1 MKISIIAFLFTFL
14 GLVHLA
20 VSHLQLRRSARAH
33 IPVVSSAPAP
43 ASTHPAAGIVDGESG
58 GPGSGDYFTNAWTG
72 ENTGDKMRGTGAC
85 TAWRRTLQCNPSG
98 PRDPTQDKGCQQ
110 VVTADESGFCECGDF
125 VQFATVDCEH
135 RPFTCEVMCLK
146 FAVISGK
153 QAVYRNQNLSPIQ
166 AKTLLDQVMW
176 KNQTD
181 LEAMK
186 MMMTDVTGFMDRA
199 LQYTNETALTAQA
212 SMKKFL
218 EMMKE
223 ARVKDGDAAA
233 AEMAKYRQM
242 IADKPWMGIYANGQ
256 KMIDA
261 GRGIQGKVLEVLPF
275 DPLSA
280 SKEQAAAAKAAH
292 GGTPA

>member
-1 MKISIIAFLFTFL
+1 MKISIIAFLFTFS
-14 GLVHLA
+14 GLVRVA
-20 VSHLQLRRSARAH
+20 VSHLLLRRSARAH
-33 IPVVSSAPAP
+33 IPVVSLTPTPSY
-43 ASTHPAAGIVDGESG
+43 THPAIGIVDDGSDG
-58 GPGSGDYFTNAWTG
+58 RGSGNYFTNAWTG
-72 ENTGDKMRGTGAC
+72 ENTGDTMRGNGAC

-110 VVTADESGFCECGDF
+110 VVTAEESGFCECGDF

-199 LQYTNETALTAQA
+199 LQYTNETAATAKS

-223 ARVKDGDAAA
+223 ARIKDADAASK
-233 AEMAKYRQM
+233 EMERYRQM
-242 IADKPWMGIYANGQ
+242 IKDKPWIGIYANGQ

-275 DPLSA
+275 DPLVA

-292 GGTPA
+292 RGSPA